1 MSEQLVTIEIDGR
14 EVKAKAG
21 AMLIDVADEAGIHIP
36 RFCYHKKLS
45 VSANCRMC
53 LVEVEKVPRPLP
65 ACATPVND
73 GMKVKTQSPL
83 AVTAQQGTMEFLLI
97 NHPLDCPIC
106 DQGGECEL
114 QDVAVGYGSDVCR
127 YVEGKRVVA
136 DKNIGPLVATDLT
149 RCIQCTRCVR
159 FGAEIAGV
167 RELGAT
173 GRGEHMQ
180 IGTYIEKSVDSEL
193 SGNII
198 DVCPVGSLTSK
209 PFRFRARAWEL
220 VQRDAVAPHDSMG
233 SNVHLHLRNGEIMRV
248 VPKEN
253 EAVNECWLSDRDRY
267 SYQGIYS
274 EDRLTK
280 PLVKKDGEWQEV
292 DWKEALEAAA
302 NGLKAAAGGDGDQ
315 LAALVSPNSTQEEI
329 WLAKKLLQGMGSDN
343 IDYRLRQGDFRPGQP
358 DRPWL
363 GMAIAELEELD
374 AVLIIGANPRQD
386 QPLLGH
392 RLRKAAMKGATITY
406 INPLQL
412 VLNYRSSQWVTTP
425 AGMLEELAAV
435 GKGLNLRRGIIAQ
448 TKAEDRHKALAA
460 SLKEAGKAAVL
471 LGPMALAHPD
481 ASMIW
486 GLADAVAESSGATL
500 GLLPEAA
507 NSTGAGMICEAENNG
522 KVRELLENP
531 RKGYLLCNLEPSLD
545 LHDPALAGKAFDKA
559 EFVVALSAFRGDS
572 LDAAADVQLPLATFG
587 ETSGTFVNAAG
598 DWQSFAGAAKPLGE
612 ARPGWKI
619 LRVLG
624 NVLEISGFDQDDCGQ
639 VLAEIEESLAGRK
652 PENKVK
658 VDVNEE
664 RWMPAEG
671 MARIGDVP
679 IYAAD
684 PLVRRASALQETVH
698 HVEAAVRI
706 NAETAKGLGLEEGG
720 QALVSQ
726 GDGQATL
733 PVVIDETVPAN
744 CARVQSALAGTEK
757 LGAAFGAVTL
767 TKA

>member
-1 MSEQLVTIEIDGR
+1 MVTIEIDGQ
-14 EVKAKAG
+14 ELKAKAG

-73 GMKVKTQSPL
+73 GMKVKTRSSL

-114 QDVAVGYGSDVCR
+114 QDVAVGYGSDACR

-159 FGAEIAGV
+159 FGAEIAGI

-220 VQRDAVAPHDSMG
+220 VQRDAIAPHDSVG
-233 SNVHLHLRNGEIMRV
+233 SNVHIHLRNGEIMRV

-267 SYQGIYS
+267 SFQGVYAD
-274 EDRLTK
+274 DRLTR
-280 PLVKKDGEWQEV
+280 PMIKKDGEWQEV
-292 DWKEALEAAA
+292 EWKEALEATA
-302 NGLKAAAGGDGDQ
+302 NGLKNAAGDDGDQ
-315 LAALVSPNSTQEEI
+315 LAALISPNSTQEEA
-329 WLAKKLLQGMGSDN
+329 WLASKLLKGLGSDN
-343 IDYRLRQGDFRPGQP
+343 IDYRLRQGDFRTGQP
-358 DRPWL
+358 DAPWL
-363 GMAIAELEELD
+363 GMGIADLEGLD
-374 AVLIIGANPRQD
+374 AVLIVGANPRLD

-392 RLRKAAMKGATITY
+392 RLRKAAMKGAKVTY
-406 INPLQL
+406 INPLEL
-412 VLNYRSSQWVTTP
+412 DLNYRASQWVTTP
-425 AGMLEELAAV
+425 AGMIDELAGI
-435 GKGLNLRRGIIAQ
+435 GKGLNLRRGMIAQ
-448 TKAEDRHKALAA
+448 TKADDRHKALAA
-460 SLKEAGKAAVL
+460 ALKEANKIAVL

-481 ASMIW
+481 ASLIW
-486 GLADAVAESSGATL
+486 GLADAVAESTGATL

-507 NSTGAGMICEAENNG
+507 NSTGVGLICDAKG
-522 KVRELLENP
+522 QVQSLLERP
-531 RKGYLLCNLEPSLD
+531 RKGYLLCNLEPGLD
-545 LHDPALAGKAFDKA
+545 LNNPALAATAFEEA
-559 EFVVALSAFRGDS
+559 EFVVALSAFRSES
-572 LDAAADVQLPLATFG
+572 LETAADVLLPMATFG

-598 DWQSFAGAAKPLGE
+598 QWQSFAGATKPQGE

-624 NVLEISGFDQDDCGQ
+624 NLLELAGFDQDDCGQ
-639 VLAEIEESLAGRK
+639 VLEEIRQELGDRS
-652 PENKVK
+652 PQNKVK
-658 VDVNEE
+658 VDIHEE
-664 RWMPAEG
+664 RRMPEDG
-671 MARIGDVP
+671 MARIGDLP
-679 IYAAD
+679 IYASDA
-684 PLVRRASALQETVH
+684 LVRRAMALQETIH
-698 HVEAAVRI
+698 HAEAAVRI
-706 NAETAKGLGLEEGG
+706 NTVTAKALGVEQSGQLE
-720 QALVSQ
+720 VSQ
-726 GDGQATL
+726 GDAAATL
-733 PVVIDETVPAN
+733 PAVIDDSVPDN
-744 CARVQSALAGTEK
+744 CARVQAGLKGTET
-757 LGAAFGAVTL
+757 LGAAFGVVSL
-767 TKA
+767 KKA